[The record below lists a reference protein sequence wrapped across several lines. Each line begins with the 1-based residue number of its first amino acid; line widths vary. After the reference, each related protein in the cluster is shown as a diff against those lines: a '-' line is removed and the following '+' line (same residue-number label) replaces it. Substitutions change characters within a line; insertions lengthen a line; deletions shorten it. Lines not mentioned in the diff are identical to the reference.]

1 MMEARGLHPLAVKIC
16 GITSTDDACA
26 AVEAG
31 ADLLGFNFHP
41 PSPRYVSM
49 ATAASIARRLPAYVG
64 RVGVFVNSE
73 ADEVERA
80 IDIVGL
86 DVVQLHGDEPADFG
100 AQFRVPSL
108 RALRVDS
115 LEELPAA
122 AQAHPSGWLLVDTA
136 DPMLYGGTGRALP
149 LSSLPSA
156 LAARVFVAG
165 GLTPETV
172 TDVVRC
178 VRPLGVDVCSGVE
191 SGPGRKDRLRLERF
205 VSHAKAA

>member
-1 MMEARGLHPLAVKIC
+1 MIGAHELHSPIVKIC
-16 GITSTDDACA
+16 GITSGEDAHA
-26 AVEAG
+26 AVEVG
-31 ADLLGFNFHP
+31 ADLLGFNFYP
-41 PSPRYVSM
+41 ASPRYVSV
-49 ATAASIARRLPAYVG
+49 ATAASIAHRLPAHVG
-64 RVGVFVNSE
+64 RVGVFVNAE
-73 ADEVERA
+73 AVEVERA

-100 AQFRVPSL
+100 AHFRVPTL

-115 LEELPAA
+115 LAELPSAA
-122 AQAHPSGWLLVDTA
+122 RDHPSGWLLVDTA
-136 DPMLYGGTGRALP
+136 DPALYGGTGRALP
-149 LSSLPSA
+149 LSSLPRA

-172 TDVVRC
+172 TEVVRC

>member
-1 MMEARGLHPLAVKIC
+1 MIGVLHPLTVKIC
-16 GITSTDDACA
+16 GITSAEDASA
-26 AVEAG
+26 AIEVG
-31 ADLLGFNFHP
+31 ADLLGFNFYP
-41 PSPRYVSM
+41 PSPRYVSV
-49 ATAASIARRLPAYVG
+49 ATAASIARRLPAHVG
-64 RVGVFVNSE
+64 RVGVFVNSD
-73 ADEVERA
+73 AVEVERT

-86 DVVQLHGDEPADFG
+86 DLVQFHGDEPVDFG
-100 AQFRVPSL
+100 AGFRVPSI

-115 LEELPAA
+115 LAELPAA
-122 AQAHPSGWLLVDTA
+122 AQDYPSGWLLVDTA
-136 DPMLYGGTGRALP
+136 DPALYGGTGRALP
-149 LSSLPSA
+149 VSSVPSE

-205 VSHAKAA
+205 VNHAKAA